1 MTEGMFK
8 EKSTGIHNK
17 PKKKFFEECN
27 KNLGG
32 IPTNTFGE
40 IVTRTFGEILQNFC
54 KNLYNYVLP
63 YLYKIKVSLRNSL
76 KKRCDYFVESLE
88 EFLIHDEIPKG
99 IMEVP
104 EEYLNKTTS

>member
-1 MTEGMFK
+1 MFK

-40 IVTRTFGEILQNFC
+40 IVPRTFGEILQNFC

-76 KKRCDYFVESLE
+76 KKTVWLLC
-88 EFLIHDEIPKG
+88 G
-99 IMEVP
+99 ILGRILDP
-104 EEYLNKTTS
+104 WWNS